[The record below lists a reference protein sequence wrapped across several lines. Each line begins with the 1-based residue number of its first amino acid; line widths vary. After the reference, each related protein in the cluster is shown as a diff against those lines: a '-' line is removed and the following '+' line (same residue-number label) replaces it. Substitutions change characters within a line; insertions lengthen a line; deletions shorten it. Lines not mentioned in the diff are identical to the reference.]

1 MDEINLRQ
9 KRKYKFKIIYSFQT
23 HIAHDIKIVMA
34 SFEKLEWKG
43 LQYNLEMGTEGGN
56 ENAQ

>member
-1 MDEINLRQ
+1 MDGINIRQ
-9 KRKYKFKIIYSFQT
+9 KRIYKFKIVYSCQT
-23 HIAHDIKIVMA
+23 HIAHDMKIFMA

-43 LQYNLEMGTEGGN
+43 LQYDLEMGTEGGN